1 MYDPLVRYNV
11 GILRGAGKTGAGIRR
26 MTGVSERTQRRI
38 GNEKGPVWHMSK
50 KELTGERGVGRP
62 SGLSSTIRTK
72 IGGMLKDAPDLPGVE
87 ILRRLTSEHD
97 YHGGKTAVYDYLK
110 AVRPPK
116 PVLPVVCFEGVPGE
130 FAQHDFGEVNIRY
143 EDGGKEKLHFYA
155 GRLKFSRHMHVVTVP
170 DQSVEHVIRGMLS
183 FADKVGGMA
192 VINVWDRPKTV
203 VTSQIQDPLTG
214 KRHPVYNPKF
224 ERFIRECGVL
234 VELCAPASGNQKGS
248 VENLVKFVK
257 NNFFF
262 ARRFKNRADLERQLE
277 KWLEHVN
284 KTRPCAA
291 TGEIPSDRLKREQ
304 DKLRI
309 IPFSRNSYGI
319 FEMRTVGPSSEVRLG
334 GIRYRVAPEWI
345 GQNVEVRVHPQVV
358 KISYCGKSVEH
369 PRFPENGKSSI
380 LPEQR
385 ASLFIKPRGEVMAK
399 RQMLM
404 DMCPEAQDFFT
415 EMVHKRPMA
424 WREVDLPRIWSLYE
438 IHGEKWIKKAF
449 IRCVAAEAYGAEYL
463 EAIAQEV
470 AA

>member
-1 MYDPLVRYNV
+1 
-11 GILRGAGKTGAGIRR
+11 
-26 MTGVSERTQRRI
+26 
-38 GNEKGPVWHMSK
+38 MSK
-50 KELTGERGVGRP
+50 KELTSMRRVGRP
-62 SGLSSTIRTK
+62 SGLDSTMRTE

-87 ILRRLTSEHD
+87 ILRRLTSEHG
-97 YHGGKTAVYDYLK
+97 YRGGKTAVYDYLK
-110 AVRPPK
+110 TVRPPE
-116 PVLPVVCFEGVPGE
+116 PMLPIVRFEGLPGE

-143 EDGGKEKLHFYA
+143 EEGGKEKLCFYA
-155 GRLKFSRHMHVVTVP
+155 GRLKFSRYMHVVTVP
-170 DQSVEHVIRGMLS
+170 NQSLEHVIRGMLS

-203 VTSQIQDPLTG
+203 VTSQIEDPLTG
-214 KRHPVYNPKF
+214 KRRPVYNPKF
-224 ERFIRECGVL
+224 ERFIRECQVL

-257 NNFFF
+257 NGFFF

-277 KWLEHVN
+277 EWLEYVN
-284 KTRPCAA
+284 ERRPCAA

-304 DKLRI
+304 DKLRS
-309 IPFSRNSYGI
+309 IPFSRDSYGI
-319 FEMRTVGPSSEVRLG
+319 FEMRTVSPSSEVSLE

-345 GQNVEVRVHPQVV
+345 GQNVEVRVYPQVV
-358 KISYCGKSVEH
+358 KISYCGKCIEH
-369 PRFPENGKSSI
+369 PRFPENGKCSI

-385 ASLFIKPRGEVMAK
+385 ASLFTKPRGEVMAK

-404 DMCPEAQDFFT
+404 DVCPEAESFFT

-424 WREVDLPRIWSLYE
+424 WREVDLPRIWNLYE
-438 IHGEKWIKKAF
+438 SRGEKWMREAF
-449 IRCVAAEAYGAEYL
+449 IRCVAVGAYGAEYL